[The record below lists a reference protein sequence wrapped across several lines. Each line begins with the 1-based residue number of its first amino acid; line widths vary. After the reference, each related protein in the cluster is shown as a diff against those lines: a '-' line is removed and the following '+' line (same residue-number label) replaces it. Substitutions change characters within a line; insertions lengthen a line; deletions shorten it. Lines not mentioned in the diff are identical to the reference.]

1 METLVQI
8 PIVMHFCNLSSC
20 SLVHSYHLEMS
31 YRENF
36 PLFLLTYLLLR
47 FFFFLLFHWISHINC
62 FLSLSRYFKT
72 CPQRFLVGSFSSRGH
87 VLPQIL
93 LVSAPILSTFHIN
106 FYQAALYAWKKLSI
120 NVCKAT
126 SLFLIT
132 FLFKLTFP
140 FVHFLG
146 FFSSVKVKIYHKE
159 LSSCCAK
166 VAICNY
172 APIGFPNPVF

>member
-1 METLVQI
+1 MQRDFIFLYFLIRHMETLVQI

-72 CPQRFLVGSFSSRGH
+72 CPQRFLVVFFFLKRPCPASDLASFCSHTFNFSYQF
-87 VLPQIL
+87 LPSCPLCLKETFYKCLQSHFI
-93 LVSAPILSTFHIN
+93 VSH
-106 FYQAALYAWKKLSI
+106 Y
-120 NVCKAT
+120 V
-126 SLFLIT
+126 
-132 FLFKLTFP
+132 
-140 FVHFLG
+140 
-146 FFSSVKVKIYHKE
+146 SV
-159 LSSCCAK
+159 
-166 VAICNY
+166 
-172 APIGFPNPVF
+172 